1 MALKHLDDKNFQE
14 EVGQGTALVDFY
26 ADWCGPCKTI
36 APIVEQ
42 LATEYEGK
50 IVIGKVNVDEAQAT
64 TASFGVTSIPT
75 LILLKDGKEI
85 KRFVG
90 ITMKNQLQE
99 ALNKY
104 V

>member
-1 MALKHLDDKNFQE
+1 
-14 EVGQGTALVDFY
+14 LVDFY